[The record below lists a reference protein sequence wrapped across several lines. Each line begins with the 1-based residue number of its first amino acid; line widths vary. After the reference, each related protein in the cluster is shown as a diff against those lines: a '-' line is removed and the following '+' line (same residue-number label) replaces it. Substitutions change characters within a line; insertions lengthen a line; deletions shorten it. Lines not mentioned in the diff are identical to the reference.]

1 MHVITLQS
9 PLSTH
14 SFPHQTLVRK
24 ACEEGE
30 RGVLVTEAEGQS
42 PTAAHEELWILGTL
56 GHIPSEDC
64 CWEPTWTPPW
74 DTKFMFLA
82 SNASCRQVVFPQ
94 ASETRV
100 RSFWALSSS
109 LR

>member
-1 MHVITLQS
+1 MGA
-9 PLSTH
+9 PLSEGGCRAERH
-14 SFPHQTLVRK
+14 CCQQGTLD
-24 ACEEGE
+24 
-30 RGVLVTEAEGQS
+30 LGQ
-42 PTAAHEELWILGTL
+42 GTL
-56 GHIPSEDC
+56 GHFPSEHH
-64 CWEPTWTPPW
+64 CWGPTWTPPW

-82 SNASCRQVVFPQ
+82 SNANCRQVVFPQ